1 MYTLAKV
8 EDASLRVDYEVQELT
23 GIKTTSLTAKTL
35 TAGDNTLQTTTDT
48 VYYLVVKTVKG
59 LEITTW
65 DRLCQWAPKSAA
77 LVAGS
82 TYGYAVTHDGEGK
95 YDVADIV
102 VFETASSNDSAL
114 YFVYRDKAANDTE
127 VYVIGYDSRHRELHR
142 HPRRCGARHC
152 SERH

>member
-1 MYTLAKV
+1 MDVAVGEKKANTLASNFIDITEGGDNGNRGTWKRLLEAGQVYFNDTAKTDPFVTNIAAYSVSDDVYTLAKV

-65 DRLCQWAPKSAA
+65 
-77 LVAGS
+77 
-82 TYGYAVTHDGEGK
+82 TGYANG
-95 YDVADIV
+95 
-102 VFETASSNDSAL
+102 L
-114 YFVYRDKAANDTE
+114 
-127 VYVIGYDSRHRELHR
+127 
-142 HPRRCGARHC
+142 PRAPLW
-152 SERH
+152 SPAPPMAMP